1 VPERESDRLR
11 AIQQTR
17 LRGAA
22 VVTMDRR
29 LNPCLRFNHDPRS
42 AIGNQLAET
51 QLQPDVFT
59 FDQLLDRLDTGGR
72 RG

>member
-1 VPERESDRLR
+1 
-11 AIQQTR
+11 
-17 LRGAA
+17 
-22 VVTMDRR
+22 MDRR